1 MADFDPAVADQ
12 LSAQLLNSA
21 SNNSQ
26 LNGAMGRNMVA
37 NTASVLTLGVQQT
50 NAASL
55 KNITKLSPMAAA
67 AAAQTISSQHPS
79 YMAGLATASGVP
91 RAGGSATIG

>member
-1 MADFDPAVADQ
+1 MSDFDPAVADQ
-12 LSAQLLNSA
+12 LSAQLLNVA

-26 LNGAMGRNMVA
+26 LNGAMGRNMTA
-37 NTASVLTLGVQQT
+37 NNATVLTLGVQQT

-55 KNITKLSPMAAA
+55 KNLTKLSPLAAA
-67 AAAQTISSQHPS
+67 AAAQTMAAQQPT